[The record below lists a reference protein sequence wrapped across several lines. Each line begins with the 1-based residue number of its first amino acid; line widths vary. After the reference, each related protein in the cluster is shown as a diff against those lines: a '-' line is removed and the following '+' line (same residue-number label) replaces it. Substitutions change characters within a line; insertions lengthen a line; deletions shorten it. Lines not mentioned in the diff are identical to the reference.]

1 MQALLLLKD
10 VLCVILL
17 LSLWPFS
24 CSIDGFEAAFD
35 ELELR
40 DVCCQPRIRCFVDQ
54 EDSSIGPIQA
64 DDRQT

>member
-1 MQALLLLKD
+1 M
-10 VLCVILL
+10 ILL

-35 ELELR
+35 EVELR
-40 DVCCQPRIRCFVDQ
+40 DVCRQPWIRCFVDE

-64 DDRQT
+64 DDRKA